1 MKFSLYRGLPYINVE
16 LWHNNQSC
24 LFERVLVDTGSAT
37 SIFCSDLL
45 GEIDVKPD
53 DSDKLHRMQGV
64 GGYEYVIEK
73 IIDAI
78 VCDNA
83 KVLNYPIQL
92 GELDYGQG
100 IQAIIGSDIL
110 NHMDAIIDYK
120 NQTVTFNH
128 EYDTLQKSP

>member
-1 MKFSLYRGLPYINVE
+1 M
-16 LWHNNQSC
+16 
-24 LFERVLVDTGSAT
+24 FERVLVDTGSAT

-45 GEIDVKPD
+45 GEINVRPD
-53 DSDKLHRMQGV
+53 DVDKLHRIQGV

-73 IIDAI
+73 TIDAI
-78 VCDNA
+78 VCDNV

-110 NHMDAIIDYK
+110 NHMNALIDYK
-120 NQTVTFNH
+120 NQTLTFND
-128 EYDTLQKSP
+128 ECKVE